1 MSDNVI
7 VLNVDDHATNSNNVI
22 ENNLVVIN
30 ISDYVTSNG
39 DVIGENVVQ
48 SILSIFSC
56 YKNNDVEM
64 FLKNQ
69 AIEFTKKHQS
79 VTYLAVNKNTDNV
92 VGYFTLSI
100 KPLRIN
106 IDAFSNTMKRKI
118 LRVSKLDEETGK
130 YAFAAYLIAQ
140 LGKNFA
146 VEESELISGETLLQL
161 AVNKIKEIQHLAGGM
176 VYFLEAED
184 TPKLLAFY
192 EKNGFKRF
200 EPRLL

>member
-1 MSDNVI
+1 MN
-7 VLNVDDHATNSNNVI
+7 LDDLFVANIHDYLANNNVI
-22 ENNLVVIN
+22 LGEDVV
-30 ISDYVTSNG
+30 
-39 DVIGENVVQ
+39 E
-48 SILSIFSC
+48 SILSDFSC
-56 YKNNDVEM
+56 YKNRDVEK
-64 FLKNQ
+64 FFKLQ
-69 AIEFTKKHQS
+69 AVEFSKKYQS
-79 VTYLAVNKNTDNV
+79 ITYFVFNNNTRILL
-92 VGYFTLSI
+92 GYFTLAI

-130 YAFAAYLIAQ
+130 YAFSAYLIAQ

-146 VEESELISGETLLQL
+146 VRESELIPGETLLQL

-200 EPRLL
+200 DTKVIVKDNEDGYKLVQLLKVL

>member
-1 MSDNVI
+1 MLD
-7 VLNVDDHATNSNNVI
+7 
-22 ENNLVVIN
+22 NLVVIN
-30 ISDYVTSNG
+30 INDYITSNG
-39 DVIGENVVQ
+39 EVFGENVVQ
-48 SILSIFSC
+48 SILSVFSC
-56 YKNNDVEM
+56 YKNHDVER
-64 FLKNQ
+64 FLKEQ
-69 AIEFTKKHQS
+69 AVEFTKKHQS

-92 VGYFTLSI
+92 VGYFTLAI

-106 IDAFSNTMKRKI
+106 IDGFSNTMKRKI
-118 LRVSKLDEETGK
+118 LRVSKLDEESGK
-130 YAFAAYLIAQ
+130 YAFSAYLIAQ

-146 VEESELISGETLLQL
+146 VAESELITGEMLLQI

-200 EPRLL
+200 DTKMTAKDNDAGHKLVQLLKVL

>member
-1 MSDNVI
+1 MLD
-7 VLNVDDHATNSNNVI
+7 
-22 ENNLVVIN
+22 NLVVIN
-30 ISDYVTSNG
+30 INDYITSNG
-39 DVIGENVVQ
+39 EVLGENVVQ
-48 SILSIFSC
+48 GILSVFSC
-56 YKNNDVEM
+56 YKNHDVEM
-64 FLKNQ
+64 FLKEQ

-79 VTYLAVNKNTDNV
+79 VTYLAVNKNTDNI
-92 VGYFTLSI
+92 VGYFTLAI

-106 IDAFSNTMKRKI
+106 IDGFSNTMKRKI
-118 LRVSKLDEETGK
+118 LRVSKLDEKTGK
-130 YAFAAYLIAQ
+130 YAFSAYLIAQ

-146 VEESELISGETLLQL
+146 VDKSELIAGEILLQL

-200 EPRLL
+200 DTKMTDRDHDTTHKLVQLLKVM

>member
-1 MSDNVI
+1 MNPDDLFVANIHDYLANNKVI
-7 VLNVDDHATNSNNVI
+7 LGEDVL
-22 ENNLVVIN
+22 E
-30 ISDYVTSNG
+30 
-39 DVIGENVVQ
+39 
-48 SILSIFSC
+48 SILSDFSC
-56 YKNNDVEM
+56 YKNRDVEK
-64 FLKNQ
+64 FFKLQ
-69 AIEFTKKHQS
+69 AVEFSKKYQS
-79 VTYLAVNKNTDNV
+79 ITYFVFNNNTRILL
-92 VGYFTLSI
+92 GYFTLAI

-130 YAFAAYLIAQ
+130 YAFSAYLIAQ
-140 LGKNFA
+140 LGKNFT

-200 EPRLL
+200 DTKVIMKDNEDGHKLVQLLKVL